1 MAGAPALAQGVS
13 PYNGQ
18 PADAAP
24 VRSWSSAPDLAAEPV
39 RPTAFQQPGVGGMPG
54 AGGLPP
60 RGREEAPEYKVQL
73 EPPGPERLFR
83 LQSEARLKE
92 QMRQESRHLGGVER
106 IIFPEE
112 ALVSTDKNPPRR
124 VWPDMQEI
132 AEPNYVCYGRLY
144 FEQRNAERYGWE
156 LGILQPFISAGTF
169 FTDVVLLPYHIG
181 TEPCRCY
188 DSNAGYCLP
197 GDAVPYLLY
206 PPDISLTGLA
216 AEAVAVGGLAAV
228 FP

>member
-1 MAGAPALAQGVS
+1 MAASALALVLAAAPAFAQGVA
-13 PYNGQ
+13 PPAWQGQQ
-18 PADAAP
+18 PALRP
-24 VRSWSSAPDLAAEPV
+24 V
-39 RPTAFQQPGVGGMPG
+39 AFQPGV
-54 AGGLPP
+54 AGGLPNP
-60 RGREEAPEYKVQL
+60 HEEPPEYKVQL

-112 ALVSTDKNPPRR
+112 PVVSTDRNPPRR
-124 VWPDMQEI
+124 LWPVKHEVV
-132 AEPNYVCYGRLY
+132 EPNYVCYGRLY
-144 FEQRNAERYGWE
+144 FEQVNAERYGWE
-156 LGILQPFISAGTF
+156 LGILQPFISTGTF
-169 FTDVVLLPYHIG
+169 FTDVVLLPYHMG
-181 TEPCRCY
+181 TDPCRHY

-197 GDAVPYLLY
+197 GDPVPYLLY

-216 AEAVAVGGLAAV
+216 AEAVVVGGLAAA